1 MKWVKQ
7 QYLKVGQF
15 AHYWLQ
21 IIATL
26 QEDCYVRIETHLNG
40 LCNVNDTVVFIV
52 LGINTSVAPM
62 YLSEIAPVKLRG
74 ALGTLNQFGIVTGIL
89 LGNIFGLSEVGKSS
103 INFVLF

>member
-7 QYLKVGQF
+7 QYLEVEQF

-21 IIATL
+21 IIAIL

-40 LCNVNDTVVFIV
+40 LCNLNDTFIV

-89 LGNIFGLSEVGKSS
+89 LGNIFGLSEVGESS
-103 INFVLF
+103 IVFVSF

>member
-7 QYLKVGQF
+7 QYLEVEQF
-15 AHYWLQ
+15 LHYWLQ
-21 IIATL
+21 IIAIL

-40 LCNVNDTVVFIV
+40 LCNLNDTFIV

-89 LGNIFGLSEVGKSS
+89 FGNIFGLSEVGESS
-103 INFVLF
+103 IVFVSF

>member
-7 QYLKVGQF
+7 QYLEVEQF
-15 AHYWLQ
+15 AQYWLQ
-21 IIATL
+21 IIAIL

-40 LCNVNDTVVFIV
+40 LCNLNDTFIV

-89 LGNIFGLSEVGKSS
+89 LGNIFGLSEVGESS
-103 INFVLF
+103 IVFVSF

>member
-7 QYLKVGQF
+7 QYLEVEQF

-21 IIATL
+21 IIAIL

-40 LCNVNDTVVFIV
+40 LCNLNDTFII

-89 LGNIFGLSEVGKSS
+89 LGNIFGLSEVGESS
-103 INFVLF
+103 IVFVSF